1 MGDRHL
7 KGALDNA
14 RATIGISRSFLKKV
28 WMLRGDVDTLLAPP
42 RSSKLPTHRKLS
54 REEVAQRVLV
64 VPLCQWSTLASLV
77 NAASIAQTT
86 LWGHLKDCA
95 LRRVVQRIK
104 STLTT
109 NYRLW
114 RLFFC

>member
-1 MGDRHL
+1 MDDRLL

-14 RATIGISRSFLKKV
+14 CATIGISRSFLKKV

-54 REEVAQRVLV
+54 REEVAQRVLG
-64 VPLCQWSTLASLV
+64 VPLCQWSTLASLA

-86 LWGHLKDCA
+86 LWRHLMVGV
-95 LRRVVQRIK
+95 LRRVVQRVK

-109 NYRLW
+109 IHR